1 MINLLTILKIAIRA
15 LIANKVRSGLTTL
28 GIIIGISAVIIM
40 IAVGEGATQKVTSSF
55 SSLGSNLL
63 LVHSGTAFKKGM
75 RSAIGSQPTLK
86 MKDVKAILKNNT
98 AIKTAAP
105 LVSGTSQIIYKNQ
118 NWFTSIKGTTPEFFV
133 MQDWD
138 VLLGSNLTH
147 KDVTRELKICI
158 MGQTVASNLFG
169 DLDPIGKS
177 VRIKGIPFKVTGL
190 LKKKGQSMMGIDM
203 DDVIYVPIT
212 VAQKRLFGTEFPGMI
227 HIIMAQA
234 IDKKHIKAA
243 ENELTLA
250 LRQSHKI
257 SYGKE
262 DDFTVKNLAQ
272 ILEIAES
279 STKVFSLL
287 LGAIASISL
296 LVGGIGIMNIM
307 LVSVTERTK
316 EIGIRLAIGA
326 KPRDIRLQFLV
337 EALILSL
344 MGGFIG
350 ITIGVTLSCLI
361 AHLIKFPV
369 IISVPSILLAFAVSG
384 FTGIFFGFYPAYKAS
399 KLNPIDALRYE

>member
-1 MINLLTILKIAIRA
+1 MNLTTTLKIAIRA

-40 IAVGEGATQKVTSSF
+40 ISVGEGATQKVTSSF

-63 LVHSGTAFKKGM
+63 LVHSSTAFKKGM

-86 MKDVKAILKNNT
+86 MKDVTAVLKNNS

-133 MQDWD
+133 MQEWD
-138 VLLGSNLTH
+138 VVLGSNLTH
-147 KDVTRELKICI
+147 KDVSRELKICL

-234 IDKKHIKAA
+234 IDKNSIKAA
-243 ENELTLA
+243 ENELILA

-326 KPRDIRLQFLV
+326 KPSDIRLQFLV

-361 AHLIKFPV
+361 SHLIKFPV
-369 IISVPSILLAFAVSG
+369 IISVSSILLAFAVSG
-384 FTGIFFGFYPAYKAS
+384 LTGIFFGFYPAFKAS

>member
-1 MINLLTILKIAIRA
+1 MNLITTIKIAVRA
-15 LIANKVRSGLTTL
+15 LIANKIRSGLTTL
-28 GIIIGISAVIIM
+28 GIIIGVSAVIIM
-40 IAVGEGATQKVTSSF
+40 ISVGEGATQKVSISF
-55 SSLGSNLL
+55 SALGSNIL
-63 LVHSGTAFKKGM
+63 LVHSGTAFTKGM
-75 RSAIGSQPTLK
+75 RSAIGSKPTLK
-86 MKDVKAILKNNT
+86 MKDVTAILKNNS

-105 LVSGTSQIIYKNQ
+105 LVSGSSQVIYKNQ

-133 MQDWD
+133 MQEWN
-138 VLLGSNLTH
+138 VVLGSKLTE
-147 KDVTRELKICI
+147 KDVSRETKICI

-177 VRIKGIPFKVTGL
+177 VRIKGIPFKVTAL
-190 LKKKGQSMMGIDM
+190 LEKKGQSLMGIDM
-203 DDVIYVPIT
+203 DDVIYVPVT
-212 VAQKRLFGTEFPGMI
+212 VAQKRLFGSEFPGMI

-234 IDKKHIKAA
+234 INKQRIKAA

-250 LRQSHKI
+250 LRQSHRI

-272 ILEIAES
+272 ILDIAES
-279 STKVFSLL
+279 STKIFSLL
-287 LGAIASISL
+287 LGSIASISL

-361 AHLIKFPV
+361 AHFIKFPI
-369 IISVPSILLAFAVSG
+369 IISLPSILLAFVVSG
-384 FTGIFFGFYPAYKAS
+384 MTGIFFGFYPAFKAS